1 MSNAKQK
8 FKENGKNMEA
18 YEGYLNDAEPTSKPR
33 NQQRKFNN
41 NKRPAKMKPV
51 TYALTYMQE
60 PEDSEIKVAESP
72 LSRMI
77 DTLCDVSGD
86 IKQFIDN
93 TTENY
98 ENIDI
103 TNFDDMVFGFLCQ
116 FTDHHAPQL
125 EKKINIH
132 SSISVTSNKVHVRIE
147 GGIGFGIEARYT
159 IVNRKATITSIIGSV
174 TLYEPNDAIV
184 ESLEERGFEQVI
196 RQSRR

>member
-18 YEGYLNDAEPTSKPR
+18 YEGYLNDAEPASKPR

-51 TYALTYMQE
+51 TYTLVA
-60 PEDSEIKVAESP
+60 EDSEEIAESP
-72 LSRMI
+72 LSRTI
-77 DTLCDVSGD
+77 STLCDVSGD

>member
-18 YEGYLNDAEPTSKPR
+18 YEGYLNDAEPASKPR

-41 NKRPAKMKPV
+41 NKRPAKMKPA
-51 TYALTYMQE
+51 TYTLVA
-60 PEDSEIKVAESP
+60 EDSEEIAESP

-77 DTLCDVSGD
+77 NTLCDVSGD

-93 TTENY
+93 TTANY

-132 SSISVTSNKVHVRIE
+132 SSINVTSNKVHVRIE

>member
-18 YEGYLNDAEPTSKPR
+18 YEGYLNDTEAASKPR

-41 NKRPAKMKPV
+41 NKRPTKMKPV
-51 TYALTYMQE
+51 TYTLVA
-60 PEDSEIKVAESP
+60 EDSEEIAESP

-77 DTLCDVSGD
+77 NTLCDVSGD

-98 ENIDI
+98 ENLDI

-132 SSISVTSNKVHVRIE
+132 SSINVTSNKVHIRIE

>member
-18 YEGYLNDAEPTSKPR
+18 YEGYLNDTEAASKPR

-41 NKRPAKMKPV
+41 NKRPSKMKPV
-51 TYALTYMQE
+51 TYTLVA
-60 PEDSEIKVAESP
+60 EDSEEIAESP

-77 DTLCDVSGD
+77 NTLCDVSGD

-98 ENIDI
+98 ENVDI

-132 SSISVTSNKVHVRIE
+132 SSINVTSNKVHVRIE

-184 ESLEERGFEQVI
+184 ESLEEHGFEQVI

>member
-18 YEGYLNDAEPTSKPR
+18 YEGYLNDAEPASKPR

-51 TYALTYMQE
+51 TYTLVA
-60 PEDSEIKVAESP
+60 EDSEEIAESP
-72 LSRMI
+72 LSRTI
-77 DTLCDVSGD
+77 STLCDVSGD

-132 SSISVTSNKVHVRIE
+132 SSISVTSNKVHIRIE

>member
-18 YEGYLNDAEPTSKPR
+18 YEGYLNDTEPASKPR
-33 NQQRKFNN
+33 NQQRRSNN

-51 TYALTYMQE
+51 TYTLAV
-60 PEDSEIKVAESP
+60 EDSEEIVESL
-72 LSRMI
+72 LSR
-77 DTLCDVSGD
+77 TLNTLRSVSD
-86 IKQFIDN
+86 NIKQFIDD

>member
-18 YEGYLNDAEPTSKPR
+18 YEGYLNDAEPASKPR

-51 TYALTYMQE
+51 TYTLVV
-60 PEDSEIKVAESP
+60 EDSEEIAESP

-77 DTLCDVSGD
+77 STLCDVSGD

-103 TNFDDMVFGFLCQ
+103 TNFDVMVFGFLCQ

-132 SSISVTSNKVHVRIE
+132 SSINVTSNKVHVRIE

-159 IVNRKATITSIIGSV
+159 IINRKATITSIIGSV
-174 TLYEPNDAIV
+174 TLYEPNDVIV

>member
-18 YEGYLNDAEPTSKPR
+18 YEGYLNDAEPASKPR

-51 TYALTYMQE
+51 TYTLVD
-60 PEDSEIKVAESP
+60 EDSEEIAESP

-77 DTLCDVSGD
+77 NTLCDVSGD

-93 TTENY
+93 TTANY

-103 TNFDDMVFGFLCQ
+103 TIFDDMVFGFLCQ

-132 SSISVTSNKVHVRIE
+132 SSINVTSNKVHVRIE

>member
-18 YEGYLNDAEPTSKPR
+18 YEGYLNDAEPASKPR

-51 TYALTYMQE
+51 TYTLVA
-60 PEDSEIKVAESP
+60 EDSEEIAESP

-77 DTLCDVSGD
+77 NTLCDVSGD

-93 TTENY
+93 TTANY
-98 ENIDI
+98 KNVYI

-132 SSISVTSNKVHVRIE
+132 SSINVTSNKVHVRIE

>member
-18 YEGYLNDAEPTSKPR
+18 YEGYLNDTEAASKPR

-51 TYALTYMQE
+51 TYTLVA
-60 PEDSEIKVAESP
+60 EDSEEIAESP

-77 DTLCDVSGD
+77 NTLCDVSGD

-98 ENIDI
+98 ENVDI

-132 SSISVTSNKVHVRIE
+132 SSINVTSNKVHVRIE

>member
-18 YEGYLNDAEPTSKPR
+18 YEGYLNDTEAASKPR

-41 NKRPAKMKPV
+41 NKRPTKMKPV
-51 TYALTYMQE
+51 TYTLVT
-60 PEDSEIKVAESP
+60 EDSEEIAESP

-77 DTLCDVSGD
+77 NTLCDVSGD

-98 ENIDI
+98 ENLDI

-132 SSISVTSNKVHVRIE
+132 SSIDVTSNKVHIRIE

>member
-18 YEGYLNDAEPTSKPR
+18 YEGYLNDTEAASKPR
-33 NQQRKFNN
+33 NQQRRSNN

-51 TYALTYMQE
+51 TYTLAV
-60 PEDSEIKVAESP
+60 EDSEEIVESL
-72 LSRMI
+72 LSR
-77 DTLCDVSGD
+77 TLNTLRSVSD
-86 IKQFIDN
+86 NIKQFIDD

-196 RQSRR
+196 SQSRR